1 MNSGWHVASTTAG
14 AARLVMARV
23 HSRLLGDPPTGWI
36 ERSVIAPNLELYL
49 PLEEIRTVRRG
60 IVKYHRWPMFGAYAF
75 CRFDDE
81 MRAWLLKQSGVRDIL
96 PGRPIPDHLLADVR
110 ALENAKGVVP
120 VSTSKPIFEEGA
132 NVRICDGPL
141 SGFEGAVERPGGRLV
156 EHVDWRGVKR
166 TERVATARV
175 RVAMFGRDTA
185 MEMVES
191 QLEAT

>member
-96 PGRPIPDHLLADVR
+96 PGRPIPRLTR
-110 ALENAKGVVP
+110 AALRCGGGTRQYGGWQP
-120 VSTSKPIFEEGA
+120 VTGRCH
-132 NVRICDGPL
+132 RI
-141 SGFEGAVERPGGRLV
+141 
-156 EHVDWRGVKR
+156 
-166 TERVATARV
+166 
-175 RVAMFGRDTA
+175 
-185 MEMVES
+185 
-191 QLEAT
+191 